1 MVEILPLLKN
11 FINGDEAD
19 DEGENEV
26 ELLAPPLL
34 IEAPRNPKS
43 LRENSFRMENSSA
56 AAIFD

>member
-1 MVEILPLLKN
+1 MVEILPLLRN

-19 DEGENEV
+19 DEVENEV

-34 IEAPRNPKS
+34 IEAPKNPKS
-43 LRENSFRMENSSA
+43 LRENSFRMESSSA